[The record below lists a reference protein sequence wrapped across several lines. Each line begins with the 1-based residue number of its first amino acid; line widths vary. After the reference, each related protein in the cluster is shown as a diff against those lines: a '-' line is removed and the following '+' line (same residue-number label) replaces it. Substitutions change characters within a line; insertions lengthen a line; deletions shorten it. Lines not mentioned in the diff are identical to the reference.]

1 MGRYGTDRLGYAD
14 TLGAGRK
21 YPGRVWRSRAARAF
35 GRAVVQLRNATEGG
49 TYFDAKK
56 AAGKTSMEA
65 MRALVYAQMRGR
77 PETTKAAGVGAHPG
91 TTLQSSVTDL
101 TPNIGSSDK
110 PLPEPASS
118 QPKPAIAAVS

>member
-21 YPGRVWRSRAARAF
+21 YPGRVWRSRAATAF

-101 TPNIGSSDK
+101 TPNIGSS
-110 PLPEPASS
+110 EATSRTRQQS
-118 QPKPAIAAVS
+118 A